1 MNELIWMILVPKISI
16 IFVSIISFLLT
27 RYILS
32 RKNREVLQVID
43 IKKVQLWWIILVLP
57 IIYII
62 LLFFVGF
69 NLSLIWQFWF
79 NLNDFLLFTG
89 ILLYILLWV
98 LLLRQLVWAW
108 LTQKGGQLFIGC
120 YLGFLYLGS
129 TVLSYFFSRFLV
141 EMLYR

>member
-98 LLLRQLVWAW
+98 TIFHQCIKAW
-108 LTQKGGQLFIGC
+108 LSTKGGWLFIAY
-120 YLGFLYLGS
+120 YLGFLLIWS
-129 TVLSYFFSRFLV
+129 TIFIELIGRILWQIL
-141 EMLYR
+141 M